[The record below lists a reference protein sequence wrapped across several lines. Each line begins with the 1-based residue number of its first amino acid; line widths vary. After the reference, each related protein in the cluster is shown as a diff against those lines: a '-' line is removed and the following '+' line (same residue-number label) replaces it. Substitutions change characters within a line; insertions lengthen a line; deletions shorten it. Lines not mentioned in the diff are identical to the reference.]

1 MAFYGRLFTRYKFIY
16 FVAFMGVLVFSA
28 FNTRP
33 NNSLS
38 FEEATLPPDSL
49 SKIDLEGTAH
59 LLKEF
64 KVKRL
69 ADSLISFA
77 LALEGK
83 PYRYG
88 GESPKGFD
96 CSGFVFH
103 VFKQFG
109 IDLNRSSRTQAQQGT
124 AVELEQ
130 VKKGDL
136 LFFTGTNPQKKQ
148 VGHVG
153 IVISDP
159 EEEVKFV
166 HSSSNGGVKVSVFDG
181 YYQTRYMQAKRFIGE
196 E

>member
-1 MAFYGRLFTRYKFIY
+1 MAFYGRLFTRYQFIY
-16 FVAFMGVLVFSA
+16 FVAFMGILVFSA